1 MQTEALKSWTWS
13 SNQILTEEREHA
25 WSDTLNRIS
34 LPPARA
40 RAPERNDFHG
50 DICNVMS
57 PLGIEFSLLEAS
69 PQTISGRCANSAGT
83 VWLALLIDGKY
94 ELNDGGRCI
103 PLQCGDILYGPGGRD
118 STLELTD
125 DFRLLHISIPAPM
138 LHPRLLNPV
147 TLQCG
152 ALPAGAGGHR
162 VFGAMLHAIANNL
175 SDLSAAQMRPVEIAL
190 SEFVIAGLAEASS
203 LRSFGNVARAAHFHR
218 ICQAIEAALGDPELS
233 VRKIADGQH
242 ASARYVQKLFEEA
255 DLSFGQYVRQRR
267 LAHCRADLASAA
279 HHNLSILDICFRWG
293 FNDAAH
299 FSRSFRAEF
308 DITPR
313 AYRQSQLGKRLQ

>member
-1 MQTEALKSWTWS
+1 MQTEALKSWSWS
-13 SNQILTEEREHA
+13 SNQLMSEERELA
-25 WSDTLNRIS
+25 WSDTLNRIF
-34 LPPARA
+34 LPPAQTRSVD
-40 RAPERNDFHG
+40 RNDFHG
-50 DICNVMS
+50 DICNVVS
-57 PLGIEFSLLEAS
+57 PLGMEFSVVEAS
-69 PQTISGRCANSAGT
+69 PQTISGRCDNSAGA
-83 VWLALLIDGKY
+83 VWLALLIDGSY
-94 ELNDGGRCI
+94 ELNDGGRRVA
-103 PLQCGDILYGPGGRD
+103 LQPGDILYGPGGRD
-118 STLELTD
+118 STLEMND
-125 DFRLLHISIPAPM
+125 EFRLLHIHIPSPL

-147 TLQCG
+147 TL
-152 ALPAGAGGHR
+152 P
-162 VFGAMLHAIANNL
+162 FGAMPARAGGNRVFAAMLNAIADNL

-190 SEFVIAGLAEASS
+190 SEFVIASLAEASS

-218 ICQAIEAALGDPELS
+218 ICQAIEVALGDPELS
-233 VRKIADGQH
+233 VRKIADAQH